1 VRVHLAGEHSPELE
15 HLELLRHALD
25 LAYDVAESA
34 RVLLFTREVV
44 QLAGFSERFFD
55 AVQRRDDG
63 FELGALA
70 P

>member
-15 HLELLRHALD
+15 HLELFRHALD
-25 LAYDVAESA
+25 LAYDVAEGT
-34 RVLLFTREVV
+34 RVLLFAREVV
-44 QLAGFSERFFD
+44 QLAGFVEQFFD
-55 AVQRRDDG
+55 ALQRRDDG

>member
-1 VRVHLAGEHSPELE
+1 VRVHLAGEHAPELE

-25 LAYDVAESA
+25 LPYDVAESA
-34 RVLLFTREVV
+34 RVLLFARELV
-44 QLAGFSERFFD
+44 QLAGFIERFFD
-55 AVQRRDDG
+55 AIEGRDDG